1 MYAKLASSRIHMPI
15 ANPDVRPNRRQN
27 LFMVRKMKVRS
38 TPRPPP
44 TPEAAADESAPRYRS
59 GAVARMIQMPVSTL
73 RVWERR
79 YGVVQPALSASGHRL
94 YSALDVRRLA
104 QLKQL
109 TDTGHAIG
117 SIAALDEEALRQVA
131 STHASSLAARG
142 ATRAARA
149 EPWRIVVVGEALAR
163 RLQRKA
169 LAQRVGRAIH
179 IVATHVDLAQVGAS
193 QADSP
198 IDALQHHAPR
208 VGPDTLDQLEAAVA
222 ACGARRAALLY
233 GFGAT
238 SACDAIAARGI
249 AILRE
254 AQDDRALA
262 VWLRALADGTPPGAP
277 GLPAAPASLLDA
289 GEPIAPRRYDD
300 AALTDFAGLSSTIA
314 CECPRHVAELLMQL
328 SHFEAYSADCEIRSP
343 ADASLHAYLR
353 RVAGTAR
360 ALFESA
366 LERVAIQEGL
376 MLPP

>member
-1 MYAKLASSRIHMPI
+1 MRKKSSLSG
-15 ANPDVRPNRRQN
+15 RPT
-27 LFMVRKMKVRS
+27 S
-38 TPRPPP
+38 
-44 TPEAAADESAPRYRS
+44 PEEITSSESIPRYRS

-79 YGVVQPALSASGHRL
+79 YSVVKPAVSESGHRL
-94 YSALDVRRLA
+94 YSAHDVRRLA

-109 TDTGHAIG
+109 ADTGHAIG
-117 SIAALDEEALRQVA
+117 SIAALDEDELRQVA
-131 STHASSLAARG
+131 STHATSLAARG
-142 ATRAARA
+142 VTPPAPA

-163 RLQRKA
+163 RLQRPA
-169 LAQRVGRAIH
+169 LAQRVGRVLR
-179 IVATHVDLAQVGAS
+179 IVATYTDLDEAA
-193 QADSP
+193 ATPPDLP
-198 IDALQHHAPR
+198 IDALLHHAPKI
-208 VGPDTLDQLEAAVA
+208 GPATLDQLEAAVA
-222 ACGARRAALLY
+222 NCGARCAALLY
-233 GFGAT
+233 GFGSTA
-238 SACDAIAARGI
+238 SCDAIAARGI

-262 VWLRALADGTPPGAP
+262 VWLRTIADQTT
-277 GLPAAPASLLDA
+277 S
-289 GEPIAPRRYDD
+289 GEPLSHATPATLLTTGGEIAPRRYDD

-328 SHFEAYSADCEIRSP
+328 SHFEAYSADCEVRSP
-343 ADASLHAYLR
+343 ADASLHVYLR

>member
-1 MYAKLASSRIHMPI
+1 MSQATSPAALPEPPRA
-15 ANPDVRPNRRQN
+15 RQHR
-27 LFMVRKMKVRS
+27 L
-38 TPRPPP
+38 
-44 TPEAAADESAPRYRS
+44 RS
-59 GAVARMIQMPVSTL
+59 GTAARLAGLPVTTL

-79 YGVVQPALSASGHRL
+79 YAVVHPATSASGHRL

-117 SIAALDEEALRQVA
+117 SIAALNEEELRQVA
-131 STHASSLAARG
+131 STHATSLAARG
-142 ATRAARA
+142 ANAATRA

-163 RLQRKA
+163 RLQRPA
-169 LAQRVGRAIH
+169 LAQRIGRLLH
-179 IVATHVDLAQVGAS
+179 IVATYADLSQVVA
-193 QADSP
+193 APTDWP
-198 IDALQHHAPR
+198 IDALLSHEPR
-208 VGPDTLDQLEAAVA
+208 VGPATLEQIEAAVA
-222 ACGARRAALLY
+222 ACGARRAVLLY

-238 SACDAIAARGI
+238 AACDAIAERGI

-262 VWLRALADGTPPGAP
+262 VWLRTLADGTPTREPRW
-277 GLPAAPASLLDA
+277 PATPSALMAS
-289 GEPIAPRRYDD
+289 GEDVAPRRYDD

-376 MLPP
+376 MLPA